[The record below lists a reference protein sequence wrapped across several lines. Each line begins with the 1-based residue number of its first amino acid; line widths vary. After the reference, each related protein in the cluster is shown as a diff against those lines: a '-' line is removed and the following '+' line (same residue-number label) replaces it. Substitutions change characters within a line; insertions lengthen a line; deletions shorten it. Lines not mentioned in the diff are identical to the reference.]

1 MSKKKKEE
9 TAVALTTPVAPKLK
23 GGNDEEVIAR
33 FQELFQKAQNGLRI
47 VGAFALYAFHVKHNL
62 LKHGQFG
69 PWVEATYGK
78 ESYRAVRGHMG
89 LCKSVLEKECKVKAI
104 KPWIKNLAD
113 QIGKGSA
120 NLNHPGELLL
130 LPEAKL
136 PEKLEAA
143 RTKYFDTVDGKSANQ
158 LFMEFKQSDDD
169 DEDNAKP
176 KVGRGKGKG
185 GATKAQREAAADKAE
200 QARIEEIEISA
211 GEFITWIENHA
222 DAKGF
227 GCMNEELRGKLKDA
241 LELGASF
248 LRRLG
253 K

>member
-9 TAVALTTPVAPKLK
+9 TAVALITPVAPKLK
-23 GGNDEEVIAR
+23 GGNDEEVIVR
-33 FQELFQKAQNGLRI
+33 FKQLFQEAQNGLRV
-47 VGAFALYAFHVKHNL
+47 VGAFALYAFHVKYNL

-130 LPEAKL
+130 LPEAKV
-136 PEKLEAA
+136 PEKLAAA

-176 KVGRGKGKG
+176 KVGRGKGQG
-185 GATKAQREAAADKAE
+185 GATKEQREAAAAKAD
-200 QARIEEIEISA
+200 QDFVEELEITA
-211 GEFITWIENHA
+211 GEHIAWIKKYA
-222 DAKGF
+222 DAKGI
-227 GCMNEELRGKLKDA
+227 GRINEKLREKLRDA
-241 LELGASF
+241 YDLGAGF
-248 LRRLG
+248 IRNIG
-253 K
+253 Q